1 MNKDEIKLVIFDMDG
16 VILDSEP
23 LHENAR
29 QIMFEKY
36 GIVPDASFPDPVGK
50 SASGFWRTVIKIC
63 NLDGNPYTFEEE
75 QYRLVAMQIEK
86 NHVTPSDGFLEVLNW
101 AKTQG
106 IEIGLASSSNRI
118 LVDDT
123 LRLLD
128 IVTYF
133 DYTVSGDEVNKKK
146 PAPDVYQKVLRMSG
160 IYAEQAVAVED
171 SSTGIEAAKSAGIF
185 CFGYQNETSGG
196 QNIGEADRVIGHLA
210 EIMEQVPDDEGT
222 D

>member
-1 MNKDEIKLVIFDMDG
+1 MNKEEIKLIVFDMDG

-29 QIMFEKY
+29 QMMFEKY

-50 SASGFWRTVIKIC
+50 SASGFWRTIIKMC
-63 NLDGNPYTFEEE
+63 NLEGNPYTFEEE

-86 NHVTPSDGFLEVLNW
+86 NQVAPSEGFIEVLDW
-101 AKTQG
+101 AKSQRM
-106 IEIGLASSSNRI
+106 EIGLASSSNRI

-128 IVTYF
+128 IGSYF
-133 DYTVSGDEVNKKK
+133 DYTVSGDEVSKKK

-171 SSTGIEAAKSAGIF
+171 SSTGIAAAKSAGIF
-185 CFGYQNETSGG
+185 CFGYENETSGG
-196 QNIGEADRVIGHLA
+196 QNVSGADKVITHLT
-210 EIMEQVPDDEGT
+210 EITKQVADIE
-222 D
+222 